1 MSGEIGGY
9 LSLEIKPNN
18 FFLSHGK
25 AVNSGRNAFEVILK
39 SIKRIE
45 KIWIPYFTCEVI
57 LEPLKKMK
65 IPYDFYEISI
75 DLEINNHLDLG
86 TNEFILYT
94 NYFGLKDSYVKILAN
109 KYSRQLIIDNA
120 QALYSL
126 PILDIKTF
134 YSPRK
139 FVGIPDGGIVFYE
152 EDFNLSNVEIDYS
165 YDRFDHLLKR
175 LDIDAQNGY
184 YDFRENS
191 KKLINQPV
199 KRISKLTNILLNS
212 IDFEYVKNKRIA
224 NFAHLHKSLKAT
236 NLLKIDSLSSF
247 ECPMVYPYLID
258 DSDIKGRL
266 LKNNIFI
273 ATYWPNVLKWRNT
286 NDLEFFLANN
296 ILPLPIDQ
304 RYDTDDMERM
314 LKIINL

>member
-1 MSGEIGGY
+1 M
-9 LSLEIKPNN
+9 
-18 FFLSHGK
+18 
-25 AVNSGRNAFEVILK
+25 
-39 SIKRIE
+39 
-45 KIWIPYFTCEVI
+45 
-57 LEPLKKMK
+57 
-65 IPYDFYEISI
+65 
-75 DLEINNHLDLG
+75 
-86 TNEFILYT
+86 
-94 NYFGLKDSYVKILAN
+94 
-109 KYSRQLIIDNA
+109 
-120 QALYSL
+120 
-126 PILDIKTF
+126 
-134 YSPRK
+134 
-139 FVGIPDGGIVFYE
+139 
-152 EDFNLSNVEIDYS
+152 
-165 YDRFDHLLKR
+165 
-175 LDIDAQNGY
+175 
-184 YDFRENS
+184 
-191 KKLINQPV
+191 
-199 KRISKLTNILLNS
+199 
-212 IDFEYVKNKRIA
+212 KNKRIA